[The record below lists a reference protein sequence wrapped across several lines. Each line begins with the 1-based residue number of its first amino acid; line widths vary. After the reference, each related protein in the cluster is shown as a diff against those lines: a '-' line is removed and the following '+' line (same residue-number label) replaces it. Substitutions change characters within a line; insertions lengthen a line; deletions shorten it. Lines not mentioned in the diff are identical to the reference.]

1 MCVPYSASQ
10 DSVVCL
16 HHRMI
21 SPARLQSIILYHAIP
36 FLRCPC
42 EEFLPPVLLH
52 CANGDYQACPHALT
66 SVTGNSGYKSKLEIA
81 FNGILKYGIIRSFIA
96 IQALVSEFTTRKIWR
111 YLERMHLTDIGNVDF
126 YTPVLK
132 LKQNK
137 SLLKLKEIAQ
147 YMGFSWIS

>member
-1 MCVPYSASQ
+1 MCVPDTALQ

-21 SPARLQSIILYHAIP
+21 SPACLQSIFLCHVIP

-42 EEFLPPVLLH
+42 EEFFPPVRLH
-52 CANGDYQACPHALT
+52 CANGDYQACPPALT
-66 SVTGNSGYKSKLEIA
+66 SVTGNSWYKSKTG
-81 FNGILKYGIIRSFIA
+81 NCKTGSFIA

-111 YLERMHLTDIGNVDF
+111 YLERMQLTDIGNVDF

-132 LKQNK
+132 LKKNK
-137 SLLKLKEIAQ
+137 SLLKLKEIAH